1 MNICFLCCFPDGSF
15 SNHCGLIAFR
25 ESAHGQMIC
34 TCCECEHSLT
44 NSTIFVGTRKLLTDW
59 FKGMWQFAARRACVN
74 AHDWCLECFK
84 ADSQKNFCDYS
95 WTDIRFG

>member
-1 MNICFLCCFPDGSF
+1 
-15 SNHCGLIAFR
+15 
-25 ESAHGQMIC
+25 
-34 TCCECEHSLT
+34 
-44 NSTIFVGTRKLLTDW
+44 LLTDW